1 MQNEE
6 ILPECAYQF
15 FTSDVLGGEELFE
28 MISLASLYSEHFGP
42 VIMVCTEAGYDFLIN
57 YGLDE
62 LYIDTLICQ
71 NPDMVMMLVDNLKD
85 NINIPDANFINSKEN
100 CHEKLRILYNQLPIQ
115 VPVLQKIK
123 EAIEREETK
132 NRI

>member
-1 MQNEE
+1 
-6 ILPECAYQF
+6 
-15 FTSDVLGGEELFE
+15 
-28 MISLASLYSEHFGP
+28 
-42 VIMVCTEAGYDFLIN
+42 
-57 YGLDE
+57 
-62 LYIDTLICQ
+62 
-71 NPDMVMMLVDNLKD
+71 MVMMLVDNLKD